1 MSNLARG
8 FWIIL
13 IVVYYYIF
21 ITDYRYTKSHG
32 KLDKVNVFK
41 VGITGFITN
50 FFDVLGIGSFAPTI
64 AFNKIIKMGV
74 RDNHLPGFL
83 NVGHTLHLILEAI
96 IFTTVIDVEIV
107 TLLTMI
113 ISLAM
118 GAWLGAGIISKLDEN
133 KIQKVM
139 SVTLFITGIFM
150 ILGVL
155 NLIQGGGDNIGLTGE
170 KLIIGAI
177 GNFILGL
184 LITARMGLYAPCM
197 VPCYFLGLS
206 PTVDFPII
214 MGSCAT

>member
-1 MSNLARG
+1 MATL
-8 FWIIL
+8 
-13 IVVYYYIF
+13 
-21 ITDYRYTKSHG
+21 
-32 KLDKVNVFK
+32 
-41 VGITGFITN
+41 
-50 FFDVLGIGSFAPTI
+50 
-64 AFNKIIKMGV
+64 
-74 RDNHLPGFL
+74 
-83 NVGHTLHLILEAI
+83 LHLILEAI

-184 LITARMGLYAPCM
+184 LITAIMGLYAPCM
-197 VPCYFLGLS
+197 APCYFLDLS

>member
-150 ILGVL
+150 ILGVHQL
-155 NLIQGGGDNIGLTGE
+155 NS
-170 KLIIGAI
+170 
-177 GNFILGL
+177 
-184 LITARMGLYAPCM
+184 RWWR
-197 VPCYFLGLS
+197 
-206 PTVDFPII
+206 
-214 MGSCAT
+214 

>member
-1 MSNLARG
+1 M
-8 FWIIL
+8 
-13 IVVYYYIF
+13 
-21 ITDYRYTKSHG
+21 
-32 KLDKVNVFK
+32 
-41 VGITGFITN
+41 
-50 FFDVLGIGSFAPTI
+50 
-64 AFNKIIKMGV
+64 
-74 RDNHLPGFL
+74 PGFL

-177 GNFILGL
+177 LNFVLLSLFFIL
-184 LITARMGLYAPCM
+184 
-197 VPCYFLGLS
+197 
-206 PTVDFPII
+206 
-214 MGSCAT
+214 